1 MNKESLVV
9 MRFYR
14 LTNISRDLFEL
25 VLNDGPMNMQVFES
39 RGKFFKTVIDDPMI
53 VDFFKNHAG
62 ENGEKMINQLKEI
75 HNDTYELK
83 RFLNVKD
90 DGQYAD
96 KSSRV
101 KILDMAVGTYHS
113 LLDLVKKFAED
124 AKSKELLDPNVEE
137 LIIKEENFFTAVS
150 QFGIF
155 KTILD
160 LNNELQAELKETG
173 GKGSPTINF
182 TVEELKKLVGI
193 LNFTKQ
199 HYTVGVTEIASIYES
214 IMLTLKFLDGTIKS
228 TDPKEIQTKVNETI
242 KVCLE
247 TLKTHDFAWQNHFKK
262 VIEDVNET
270 QKELARS
277 SQTQQDTSEKN

>member
-14 LTNISRDLFEL
+14 LANISRDLFEL
-25 VLNDGPMNMQVFES
+25 VLNDGPINLKVFES
-39 RGKFFKTVIDDPMI
+39 RGNFFKAVIEDPMI
-53 VDFFKNHAG
+53 VDFFKRAG
-62 ENGEKMINQLKEI
+62 ENGEKMSNQLKEI
-75 HNDTYELK
+75 YTDTYELK
-83 RFLNVKD
+83 RYLNVRD
-90 DGQYAD
+90 DGHYAD

-101 KILDMAVGTYHS
+101 KILDMTVGTYHS
-113 LLDLVKKFAED
+113 LLDLVKSFAKD
-124 AKSKELLDPNVEE
+124 AKNKELLDPAVEE
-137 LIIKEENFFTAVS
+137 LLVKEENFFTAVA

-160 LNNELQAELKETG
+160 LNSELQKELQETQ

-199 HYTVGVTEIASIYES
+199 HYTAGVTEIEGLYES

-242 KVCLE
+242 KVCLD
-247 TLKTHDFAWQNHFKK
+247 TLKTHDFAWQSHFKT
-262 VIEDVNET
+262 VIADVNAT
-270 QKELARS
+270 QEALRKAAE
-277 SQTQQDTSEKN
+277 QNTQN

>member
-25 VLNDGPMNMQVFES
+25 ILNDGPINMQVFEA

-53 VDFFKNHAG
+53 VDFFKRAG
-62 ENGEKMINQLKEI
+62 ENGEKMSKQLNEI
-75 HNDTYELK
+75 YTDTYEQK
-83 RFLNVKD
+83 RYLNVKE

-101 KILDMAVGTYHS
+101 KILDMTVGTYHS
-113 LLDLVKKFAED
+113 LLDLVKKFAQD
-124 AKSKELLDPNVEE
+124 AKNKEQLDPQIEE
-137 LIIKEENFFTAVS
+137 LIIKEENFFTTIA

-155 KTILD
+155 RTILD
-160 LNNELQAELKETG
+160 LNNDLQNELRETQ
-173 GKGSPTINF
+173 GKVSPTINF

-199 HYTVGVTEIASIYES
+199 HYEAGVSEINALYES

-228 TDPKEIQTKVNETI
+228 TDPKEIQTKINETV

-247 TLKTHDFAWQNHFKK
+247 TIKTHDFAWQNHFKK
-262 VIEDVNET
+262 VIEDVNAT
-270 QKELARS
+270 QEELRKAA
-277 SQTQQDTSEKN
+277 QEAPKN

>member
-14 LTNISRDLFEL
+14 LANISRDLFEL
-25 VLNDGPMNMQVFES
+25 ILNDGPMNLQVFDA
-39 RGKFFKTVIDDPMI
+39 RGNFFKTVIEDPMI
-53 VDFFKNHAG
+53 VDFFSRAG
-62 ENGEKMINQLKEI
+62 ENGTKMSSQLKEI

-83 RFLNVKD
+83 RYLNVKD
-90 DGQYAD
+90 DGHYAD

-101 KILDMAVGTYHS
+101 KILDMTVGTYHS
-113 LLDLVKKFAED
+113 LLDLIKKFAED
-124 AKSKELLDPNVEE
+124 AKNKEALDPKVEE
-137 LIIKEENFFTAVS
+137 LIKKEENFFTVVA

-155 KTILD
+155 KTVLD
-160 LNNELQAELKETG
+160 LNNELQNELKETQ
-173 GKGSPTINF
+173 GKMNPTITF

-199 HYTVGVTEIASIYES
+199 HYTVGESDIAGLYES

-242 KVCLE
+242 NACIN
-247 TLKTHDFAWQNHFKK
+247 TLKVHDFAWQNHFKE
-262 VIEDVNET
+262 VIADVNAT
-270 QKELARS
+270 QEELRKQAANAP
-277 SQTQQDTSEKN
+277 KN

>member
-14 LTNISRDLFEL
+14 LANISRDLFEL
-25 VLNDGPMNMQVFES
+25 ILNDGPMNLQVFDA
-39 RGKFFKTVIDDPMI
+39 RGNFFKTVIEDPMI
-53 VDFFKNHAG
+53 VDFFSRAG
-62 ENGEKMINQLKEI
+62 ENGTKMSTQLKEI

-83 RFLNVKD
+83 RYLNVKD
-90 DGQYAD
+90 DGHYAD

-101 KILDMAVGTYHS
+101 KILDMTVGTYHS
-113 LLDLVKKFAED
+113 LLDLIK
-124 AKSKELLDPNVEE
+124 
-137 LIIKEENFFTAVS
+137 KEENFFTVVA

-155 KTILD
+155 KTVLD
-160 LNNELQAELKETG
+160 LNNELQNELKETQ
-173 GKGSPTINF
+173 GKMNPTITF

-199 HYTVGVTEIASIYES
+199 HYTVGESDIAGLYES

-242 KVCLE
+242 NACIN
-247 TLKTHDFAWQNHFKK
+247 TLKVHDFAWQNHFKE
-262 VIEDVNET
+262 VIADVNAT
-270 QKELARS
+270 QEELRKQAANAP
-277 SQTQQDTSEKN
+277 KN

>member
-14 LTNISRDLFEL
+14 LVNISRDLFEL
-25 VLNDGPMNMQVFES
+25 ILNDGPMNMQVFEA
-39 RGKFFKTVIDDPMI
+39 RGKFFKTVIEDPMI
-53 VDFFKNHAG
+53 VDFFKRAG
-62 ENGEKMINQLKEI
+62 ESGEKMSNQLKEI

-83 RFLNVKD
+83 RYLNVKD

-124 AKSKELLDPNVEE
+124 AKSKELLDTNVEE
-137 LIIKEENFFTAVS
+137 LIVKEENFFTTVA

-160 LNNELQAELKETG
+160 LNNELQNELKETG

-199 HYTVGVTEIASIYES
+199 HYTTGVTEIEGLYES

-247 TLKTHDFAWQNHFKK
+247 TLKSHDFAWQSHFKK

-270 QKELARS
+270 QKELARLAQQN
-277 SQTQQDTSEKN
+277 QTNTQN

>member
-1 MNKESLVV
+1 MNRESLVV

-14 LTNISRDLFEL
+14 LANISRDLFEL
-25 VLNDGPMNMQVFES
+25 ILNDGPINMQVFEA
-39 RGKFFKTVIDDPMI
+39 RGKFFKAVIEDPMI
-53 VDFFKNHAG
+53 VDFFTRAG
-62 ENGEKMINQLKEI
+62 ENGQKMSNQLKEI
-75 HNDTYELK
+75 YTDTYEQK

-101 KILDMAVGTYHS
+101 KILDLAVGTYHS
-113 LLDLVKKFAED
+113 LLDLIKKFVED
-124 AKSKELLDPNVEE
+124 AKNKNALDADVEE
-137 LIIKEENFFTAVS
+137 LVRREENFFTTVS

-160 LNNELQAELKETG
+160 LNNELQKELQETQ

-199 HYTVGVTEIASIYES
+199 HYSVGVPEIASLYES
-214 IMLTLKFLDGTIKS
+214 IMLTLKFLDGSIKS
-228 TDPKEIQTKVNETI
+228 TDPKEIQVKVNETV
-242 KVCLE
+242 KVCMD
-247 TLKTHDFAWQNHFKK
+247 TLKVHDFAWQELFKK
-262 VIEDVNET
+262 VIADVNKT
-270 QKELARS
+270 QEELRNA
-277 SQTQQDTSEKN
+277 QQPKN